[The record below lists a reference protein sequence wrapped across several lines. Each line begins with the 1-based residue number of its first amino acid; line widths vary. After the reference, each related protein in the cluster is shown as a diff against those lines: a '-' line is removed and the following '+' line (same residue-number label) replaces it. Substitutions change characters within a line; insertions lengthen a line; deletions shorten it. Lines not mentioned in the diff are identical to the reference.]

1 MFSTQLPDSDFL
13 MVSNSTSLNI
23 FVFSSYTVMSSSL
36 HTSFYVLL
44 ALSSISRIMLKYI
57 GYNELGCD
65 IYI

>member
-23 FVFSSYTVMSSSL
+23 FVFSSYIVMSSSL

-44 ALSSISRIMLKYI
+44 ALSSISRIMLRYI
-57 GYNELGCD
+57 GYNELG
-65 IYI
+65 

>member
-23 FVFSSYTVMSSSL
+23 FVFSIYTVMSSSL

-57 GYNELGCD
+57 GYNELG
-65 IYI
+65 

>member
-23 FVFSSYTVMSSSL
+23 FVFSSYIVMSSSL

-44 ALSSISRIMLKYI
+44 ALSSISRIMLGYI
-57 GYNELGCD
+57 GYNELG
-65 IYI
+65 

>member
-57 GYNELGCD
+57 GYNELG
-65 IYI
+65 

>member
-36 HTSFYVLL
+36 YTSFYVLL

-57 GYNELGCD
+57 GYNELG
-65 IYI
+65 